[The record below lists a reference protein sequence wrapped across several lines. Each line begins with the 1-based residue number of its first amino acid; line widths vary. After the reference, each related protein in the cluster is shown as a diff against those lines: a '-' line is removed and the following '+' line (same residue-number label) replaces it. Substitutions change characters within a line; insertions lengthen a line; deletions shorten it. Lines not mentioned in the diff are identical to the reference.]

1 MSTVIPCGVSTYE
14 EWRKF
19 PSVFENV
26 ESAAYVV
33 QILIAFGAGII
44 AFVSP
49 CVLPLLP
56 GYLSMMSGY
65 SASQIEAGEVSTKR
79 LAWVIFQFILGFT
92 AVFAALGATATGLSN
107 FLAQNLDVFTRA
119 AGLLIIAFGV
129 LMVAMAVSSRGVLA
143 TFSQERRVDVRPSK
157 LGRWA
162 PPVMGAAF
170 GFGWTPCIGPVL
182 GVILLTASTQETLG
196 RGVLLLITF
205 SAGLGIPFLLAG
217 LGLFK
222 LFSRLKPY
230 MRGIN
235 IASGVFLALFGLV
248 MLTGNIGEL
257 SAWFSRIFISV
268 PWLSDLAE
276 V

>member
-1 MSTVIPCGVSTYE
+1 M
-14 EWRKF
+14 
-19 PSVFENV
+19 FENV
-26 ESAAYVV
+26 ETAAYAI

-65 SASQIEAGEVSTKR
+65 SASQIESGEASTKR
-79 LAWVIFQFILGFT
+79 LTWVILQFIIGFT
-92 AVFAALGATATGLSN
+92 VVFVALGAVATGVGT
-107 FLAQNLDVFTRA
+107 FIAQNLDVFTRIS
-119 AGLLIIAFGV
+119 GLLIIAFGI
-129 LMVAMAVSSRGVLA
+129 LMVAMAVSNRGLLA
-143 TFSQERRVDVRPSK
+143 TFSQDRRIDVRPSK

-182 GVILLTASTQETLG
+182 GVILTMAAVQDTLG
-196 RGVLLLITF
+196 RGVVLLTVF
-205 SAGLGIPFLLAG
+205 SAGIGVPFLLAG

-222 LFSRLKPY
+222 IYGRLKPY
-230 MRGIN
+230 LKPIN
-235 IASGVFLALFGLV
+235 IISGIFLTLFGVV
-248 MLTGNIGEL
+248 MITGNLSTL
-257 SAWFSRIFISV
+257 SAWFSELFISV
-268 PWLSDLAE
+268 PWLEDLAD